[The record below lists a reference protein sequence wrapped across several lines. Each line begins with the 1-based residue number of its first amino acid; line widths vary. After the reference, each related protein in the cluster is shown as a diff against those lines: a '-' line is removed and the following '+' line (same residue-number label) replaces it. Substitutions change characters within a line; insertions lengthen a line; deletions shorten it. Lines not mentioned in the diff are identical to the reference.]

1 MRLVIHAALVL
12 VSVAS
17 LILCNAASARG
28 AQTPPPLVPVP
39 VPVPTATAAE
49 PSASPTPADEGQM
62 SFERFSDEAS
72 PQPGLFTVWRKHGRV
87 YLEVPPAQLDRT
99 YMIAPILAS
108 GLGEGLFS
116 GIEFDT
122 ILVHFH
128 RVGDEI
134 LIQAQNPYGKARA
147 GSPQERAV
155 ALSYPPSVLDAQPI
169 TAVDHRSGAC
179 IFPAD
184 LFLSDL
190 EDLSDAING
199 PSGPGS
205 FPVRYRLDS
214 RLSYFGPTKS
224 FPDNIDLEAD
234 LTFGS
239 STPGPIDTVPDSRS
253 LFVRLSYSVTQLPDD
268 GYRPRLADDRIG
280 YFVTARRQYDDA
292 NGPTSFVRYINR
304 WNIQKTNPA
313 ARVSPAKNPIIYYI
327 ANDVPIEYRDP
338 IRAAL
343 LTWNRAFA
351 AVGIT
356 DAIKVRQQPDDPSWD
371 PDDVRYSVVR
381 WVVSP
386 GSAFAYGPSLVN
398 PLTGEIFRADIVI
411 DGNLVRSGSGLYENF
426 LDPTRAGSD
435 MTSGACS
442 AQECDYGE
450 GEQQQ
455 LAWGE
460 LALGLDGR
468 FGASGEAP
476 SWFTKA
482 FVQSIVLHES
492 GHNLGLRH
500 NFEAS
505 TIYSLQQLHDPKF
518 TAAHGLAGSV
528 MEYTP
533 LNLSPHGQPQGAY
546 FQTKLGPADYFTI
559 KYGYQPLAGRSPDD
573 ERAAL
578 SAIASQSTAHD
589 LIYGTDEDNEWFDGF
604 ATDPRVSTFALGRDP
619 LAFVQNQ
626 LTIDQRLF
634 QTLTQRL
641 PRRGDSYESTRYGM
655 LVAMNNW
662 YRSAT
667 FATHYI
673 GGEYFTRNHR
683 GDPKEKPPF
692 VPVARSDERR
702 AFAMLT
708 KYVFADDAFAYPPSL
723 LQRLGADRF
732 SHWQSDPN
740 ASGRLDLPVDEFAEA
755 YQAILLRQMWQPTVL
770 ARLDGVQA
778 VATHPNDTMSL
789 ADLFDWTDE
798 AVWGDLKDGGLREV
812 PAVHRALQQHYAASL
827 VTMML
832 HAERGTPSDAVALAR
847 HHLVW
852 LHDQLDT
859 ELTRQGLDEVTR
871 ANFDDIR
878 TEIGQALNATT
889 LSGR

>member
-1 MRLVIHAALVL
+1 VRLVIHAALVMISAGCLL
-12 VSVAS
+12 V
-17 LILCNAASARG
+17 CDTPAARCAP
-28 AQTPPPLVPVP
+28 TPAPA
-39 VPVPTATAAE
+39 VPVPTPAPSAAPTAA
-49 PSASPTPADEGQM
+49 PTPADEGQM
-62 SFERFSDEAS
+62 PFERFSDGAS

-87 YLEVPPAQLDRT
+87 YLELAPSQIDRT
-99 YMIAPILAS
+99 YMVAPILAS

-122 ILVHFH
+122 ILVQFH

-134 LIQAQNPYGKARA
+134 VIQARNPYGKARA

-155 ALSYPPSVLDAQPI
+155 DISYPASVLDAQQI
-169 TAVDHRSGAC
+169 TAVDHRSGDSL

-190 EDLSDAING
+190 EDLADAING
-199 PSGPGS
+199 PAGPGG
-205 FPVRYRLDS
+205 FPVRYRLDP

-224 FPDNIDLEAD
+224 FPNNIDIEAD
-234 LTFGS
+234 LTYGS
-239 STPGPIDTVPDSRS
+239 SMPGPIDTVPDPRS
-253 LFVRLSYSVTQLPDD
+253 LFVRLSYSVMQLPDD

-280 YFVTARRQYDDA
+280 YFITARRQYDDA
-292 NGPTSFVRYINR
+292 NGPTSFVRYIDR
-304 WNIQKTNPA
+304 WNIQKTNPST
-313 ARVSPAKNPIIYYI
+313 RVSPAKNPIVYYI
-327 ANDVPIEYRDP
+327 SNDVPLEYRAP

-351 AVGIT
+351 AIGISN
-356 DAIKVRQQPDDPSWD
+356 AIQVRQQPDDPSWD

-386 GSAFAYGPSLVN
+386 DSAFAYGPSFAN

-411 DGNLVRSGSGLYENF
+411 DGNLVRSGAGTYEQF
-426 LDPTRAGSD
+426 LDPTRASTTMNGGS
-435 MTSGACS
+435 CS

-468 FGASGEAP
+468 FGATGEAP

-482 FVQSIVLHES
+482 FLQSIVLHES
-492 GHNLGLRH
+492 GHTLGLRH

-505 TIYSLQQLHDPKF
+505 TIYSLQQLHDAKF

-546 FQTKLGPADYFTI
+546 FQTVLGPSDYFSI
-559 KYGYQPLAGRSPDD
+559 RYGYVPLTGRSPDD
-573 ERAAL
+573 ERPAL
-578 SAIASQSTAHD
+578 NAIASQSTAHD
-589 LIYGTDEDNEWFDGF
+589 LIFGTDEDDEWFDGF
-604 ATDPRVSTFALGRDP
+604 ATDPRVSTFALGSDP

-626 LTIDQRLF
+626 FTIDQRLF
-634 QTLTQRL
+634 ATLSQRT
-641 PRRGDSYESTRYGM
+641 PRPGDSYESTRYGM
-655 LVAMNNW
+655 LVAMNDW

-673 GGEYFTRNHR
+673 GGEYFSRNHR
-683 GDPKEKPPF
+683 GDPHEKPPF
-692 VPVARSDERR
+692 VPVARSDEQR
-702 AFAMLT
+702 AFGLLT
-708 KYVFADDAFAYPPSL
+708 KYVFADNAFSYAPSL
-723 LQRLGADRF
+723 LQRLGSDRF

-755 YQAILLRQMWQPTVL
+755 YQELLLRQMWQPTVL

-778 VATHPNDTMSL
+778 VATHPNDTMGL
-789 ADLFDWTDE
+789 ADLFDWTDD
-798 AVWGDLKDGGLREV
+798 AVWGDLNNGGLHDV
-812 PAVHRALQQHYAASL
+812 PAVHRALQQYYAGSL
-827 VTMML
+827 VDMLL
-832 HAERGTPSDAVALAR
+832 HAVRGTPSDAVALAR
-847 HHLVW
+847 HHLAW
-852 LHDQLDT
+852 LRDQLDA
-859 ELTRQGLDEVTR
+859 ELAHQNLDEVTR
-871 ANFDDIR
+871 ANFEDIR
-878 TEIGQALNATT
+878 SEVNQALNATT